1 MLVVFLKII
10 RLMIFF
16 EIYQLNFIDRY
27 SIILY
32 YIKLYYIIL
41 YYIILY
47 HIILYY
53 IILYYY
59 IESNLHKQLNLKLDY
74 RLIN

>member
-1 MLVVFLKII
+1 
-10 RLMIFF
+10 MIFF

-27 SIILY
+27 SIILS
-32 YIKLYYIIL
+32 YIIL
-41 YYIILY
+41 YY
-47 HIILYY
+47 IILYY